1 MGYFQSHEGAW
12 VLVNEG
18 MPRLHDLTAGR
29 DVPVRGQVTL
39 TEGHQLRLDTP
50 EHEGR
55 VIQVQMAGV
64 G

>member
-1 MGYFQSHEGAW
+1 
-12 VLVNEG
+12 
-18 MPRLHDLTAGR
+18 
-29 DVPVRGQVTL
+29 L